1 MHCSGNLY
9 FRLILLAEHW
19 PLGSDV
25 SISCDQKLLNSQCSA
40 WFVANKLA
48 SFINQIYL
56 VTFMCLK
63 VDTSFIFTKKLT
75 MAKKGF
81 LISLMLK
88 LQCCQKVDI
97 DMYCFTV
104 LCSKYRYVV

>member
-1 MHCSGNLY
+1 
-9 FRLILLAEHW
+9 
-19 PLGSDV
+19 
-25 SISCDQKLLNSQCSA
+25 
-40 WFVANKLA
+40 
-48 SFINQIYL
+48 
-56 VTFMCLK
+56 MCLK